1 MSNESVVIVG
11 AARTP
16 IGTLNGSLSSLKAHE
31 LGSAAITGALI
42 RSNVRPEEVSDVI
55 LGQVLTAN
63 QGQNPARQAAMSA
76 QVPYSV
82 PASVVSMVC
91 GSGLRSVVMGYQSI
105 RCGDASIVVAG
116 GQESMSQS
124 VHAMH
129 MRNGIKFG
137 NGELKDTMIVDGL
150 TDAFSNI
157 HMGITA
163 ENVAKQYCLNQSLQ
177 DAFAY
182 ESQMKYKIA
191 QEEGH
196 FDHEIVSVS
205 VPGRK
210 GTTTLISKDE
220 NPRTE
225 TTKDSLSKLR
235 PAFIKDGTGSVT
247 AGNSSS
253 INDGAAAVVMMTED
267 DAKNKGLSPLARI
280 VSSAC
285 TGVKPEIMG
294 TGPITA
300 IQAAVSKAGWNID
313 DVDLFELNEAFAAQS
328 LAVIHDLG
336 LKPEKVNINGGAIS
350 LGHPIG
356 ASGCRILVT
365 LLYAMQRKGAK
376 KGCAS
381 LCIGGGMGIAMCVEA
396 CSL

>member
-1 MSNESVVIVG
+1 MISGGDVVIVG

-16 IGTLNGSLSSLKAHE
+16 IGILNGSISSLKAHD

-42 RSNVRPEEVSDVI
+42 RSNVRPEEISDVI
-55 LGQVLTAN
+55 MGQVLAAG
-63 QGQNPARQAAMSA
+63 QGQNPARQAAMNA
-76 QVPYSV
+76 QIPYNV
-82 PASVVSMVC
+82 PASMVSMVC
-91 GSGLRSVVMGYQSI
+91 GSGLRSVIMGYQSI
-105 RCGDASIVVAG
+105 RCGDSNIVVAG

-124 VHAMH
+124 VHGMH
-129 MRNGIKFG
+129 MRNGLKFG

-163 ENVAKQYCLNQSLQ
+163 ENIAKQYGLNQSTQ
-177 DAFAY
+177 DTFAF
-182 ESQMKYKIA
+182 ESQMKYKVA
-191 QEEGH
+191 QEAGH

-210 GTTTLISKDE
+210 GTTTLITKDE
-220 NPRTE
+220 NPRPE
-225 TTKDSLSKLR
+225 TTKESLSKLR

-253 INDGAAAVVMMTED
+253 INDGAAAVVMMTEE
-267 DAKNKGLSPLARI
+267 DAKNKGLTPLARI

-294 TGPITA
+294 TGPISA
-300 IQAAVSKAGWNID
+300 IQTAVSKAGWKIE

-328 LAVIHDLG
+328 LAVINDLG
-336 LKPEKVNINGGAIS
+336 LKTEKVNINGGAIS

-365 LLYAMQRKGAK
+365 LLYAMQRTGAK

-381 LCIGGGMGIAMCVEA
+381 LCIGGGMGIAICVES
-396 CSL
+396 C

>member
-1 MSNESVVIVG
+1 MISGGDVVIVG

-16 IGTLNGSLSSLKAHE
+16 IGILNGSISSLKAHD

-42 RSNVRPEEVSDVI
+42 RSNVRPEEISDVI
-55 LGQVLTAN
+55 MGQVLAAG
-63 QGQNPARQAAMSA
+63 QGQNPARQAAMNA
-76 QVPYSV
+76 QIPYNV
-82 PASVVSMVC
+82 PASMVSMVC
-91 GSGLRSVVMGYQSI
+91 GSGLRSVIMGYQSI
-105 RCGDASIVVAG
+105 RCGDSNIVVAG

-124 VHAMH
+124 VHGMH
-129 MRNGIKFG
+129 MRNGLKFG

-163 ENVAKQYCLNQSLQ
+163 ENIAKQYGLNQSTQ
-177 DAFAY
+177 DTFAY
-182 ESQMKYKIA
+182 ESQMKYKVA
-191 QEEGH
+191 QEAGH

-210 GTTTLISKDE
+210 GTTTLITKDE
-220 NPRTE
+220 NPRPE
-225 TTKDSLSKLR
+225 TTKESLSKLR

-253 INDGAAAVVMMTED
+253 INDGAAAVVMMTEE
-267 DAKNKGLSPLARI
+267 DAKNKGLTPLARI

-294 TGPITA
+294 TGPISA
-300 IQAAVSKAGWNID
+300 IQTAVSKAGWKIE

-328 LAVIHDLG
+328 LAVINDLG
-336 LKPEKVNINGGAIS
+336 LKTEKVNINGGAIS

-365 LLYAMQRKGAK
+365 LLYAMQRTGAK

-381 LCIGGGMGIAMCVEA
+381 LCIGGGMGIAICVES
-396 CSL
+396 C

>member
-1 MSNESVVIVG
+1 MGREEVVIVG

-16 IGTLNGSLSSLKAHE
+16 IGTLNGSISSLKAHD

-55 LGQVLTAN
+55 MGQVLSAG
-63 QGQNPARQAAMSA
+63 QGQNPARQAAMNA
-76 QVPYSV
+76 QIPYNV
-82 PASVVSMVC
+82 PASMVSMVC
-91 GSGLRSVVMGYQSI
+91 GSGLRSVIMGYQSI
-105 RCGDASIVVAG
+105 RCGDSNIVVAG

-129 MRNGIKFG
+129 MRNGLKFG
-137 NGELKDTMIVDGL
+137 NGEFKDTMIVDGL
-150 TDAFSNI
+150 TDAFTNI

-163 ENVAKQYCLNQSLQ
+163 ENIAKEYGLNQSTQ
-177 DAFAY
+177 DTFAY
-182 ESQMKYKIA
+182 ESQMKYKVA
-191 QEEGH
+191 QEAGH

-210 GTTTLISKDE
+210 GTTTLITKDE
-220 NPRTE
+220 NPRPD
-225 TTKDSLSKLR
+225 TTKETLSKLR

-267 DAKNKGLSPLARI
+267 DAKNKGLTPLARI

-300 IQAAVSKAGWNID
+300 IQTAVSKAGWKIEE
-313 DVDLFELNEAFAAQS
+313 VDLFELNEAFAAQS
-328 LAVIHDLG
+328 LAVINDLG
-336 LKPEKVNINGGAIS
+336 LNMEKVNVNGGAIS

-365 LLYAMQRKGAK
+365 LLYAMQRTGAK

-381 LCIGGGMGIAMCVEA
+381 LCIGGGMGIALCVES
-396 CSL
+396 C

>member
-1 MSNESVVIVG
+1 VG

-55 LGQVLTAN
+55 MGQVLMAG
-63 QGQNPARQAAMSA
+63 QGQNPARQAAMNA
-76 QVPYSV
+76 QIPYDV

-91 GSGLRSVVMGYQSI
+91 GSGLRAVVMAHQSI
-105 RCGDASIVVAG
+105 RCGDANIVVAG

-124 VHAMH
+124 VHAIH
-129 MRNGIKFG
+129 MRNGVKFG
-137 NGELKDTMIVDGL
+137 NAELKDTMIIDGL

-163 ENVAKQYCLNQSLQ
+163 ENVAKQYVLNQSTQ

-182 ESQMKYKIA
+182 ESQMKYKAA
-191 QEEGH
+191 QEAGF

-210 GTTTLISKDE
+210 GTTTLITKDE
-220 NPRTE
+220 NPRPE
-225 TTKDSLSKLR
+225 TTKDTLSKLR

-267 DAKNKGLSPLARI
+267 DAKNKGLTPLCRI

-294 TGPITA
+294 TGPISA
-300 IQAAVSKAGWNID
+300 IQTAVSKAGWNLD
-313 DVDLFELNEAFAAQS
+313 DIDLFEINEAFAAQS
-328 LAVIHDLG
+328 LAVINELG

-365 LLYAMQRKGAK
+365 LLYSMQRSGAK

-381 LCIGGGMGIAMCVEA
+381 LCIGGGMGIALCIE
-396 CSL
+396 CC